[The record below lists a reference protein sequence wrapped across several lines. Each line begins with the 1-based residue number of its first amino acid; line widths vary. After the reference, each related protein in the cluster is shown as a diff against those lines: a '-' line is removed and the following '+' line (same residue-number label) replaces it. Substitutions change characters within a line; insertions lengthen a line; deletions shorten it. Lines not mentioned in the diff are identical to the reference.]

1 MAIDWPA
8 EVSPLLVDGEAFML
22 SAVFWLLM
30 LDCLFLAQR
39 VPTMAWY
46 YKYDRSGLR
55 NGRSL

>member
-1 MAIDWPA
+1 MVIDWPA

-46 YKYDRSGLR
+46 YKYD
-55 NGRSL
+55 